1 MVGERLNTLNKFL
14 LSLWVVSLAILVVV
28 MVTIDKNSPILM
40 AEGQMTATVEELEEV
55 AQSSNLEETFEPVL
69 DLVSVKEADIEPQPE
84 ITKESIR
91 LAMVGDVLL
100 HLRLAQYQDFTSS
113 FAAVAPI
120 MQSYDYLIANQ
131 ESPPVG
137 NKYALSGYPQFSS
150 PPHIVRD
157 LQNAGVDMVTIANNH
172 TVDKGEGGVRTFFE
186 NLDEYSMPYV
196 GAYKDAEDKRKHR
209 IIEVG
214 SIKIGLLAYTYG
226 TNGLYLPEG
235 SPYIINYI
243 DEEKMKAD
251 IELLKGE
258 VDVVAVSMHWG
269 PEYLYTESDEQKH
282 FAKVLNEAG
291 AHIVLGTHPHV
302 LQPYKKLITEQGHE
316 THVFYSLGNFFST
329 ILTIPNTMIGGIA
342 SLEIMKEGEVITIHQ
357 PELYATSV
365 LKDADGI
372 YRVYPL
378 KDVEQRSVQNLDW
391 VKKIIGDEVTVY

>member
-1 MVGERLNTLNKFL
+1 MNTLNKFL
-14 LSLWVVSLAILVVV
+14 LSFWVVSLGILVAV
-28 MVTIDKNSPILM
+28 MVTMDKDTPILI
-40 AEGQMTATVEELEEV
+40 AEGQMTTPVEGGKEQL
-55 AQSSNLEETFEPVL
+55 AQSSDIKETVEPVTGL
-69 DLVSVKEADIEPQPE
+69 EPVKEPEIEPQPE
-84 ITKESIR
+84 IVKETMR

-100 HLRLAQYQDFTSS
+100 HLRLAQYEDFTSS
-113 FAAVAPI
+113 FAAVAPT

-137 NKYALSGYPQFSS
+137 NNYALSGFPQFSS
-150 PPHIVRD
+150 PPHILRD

-186 NLDEYSMPYV
+186 NLDEYGMPYV
-196 GAYKDAEDKRKHR
+196 GAYKNAEDKANDR

-226 TNGLYLPEG
+226 TNGLYLPKG

-243 DEEKMKAD
+243 DETKIKAD
-251 IELLKGE
+251 IELLKEE

-269 PEYLYTESDEQKH
+269 PEYAYSESDYQKH
-282 FAKVLNEAG
+282 YAKVLNEAG

-302 LQPYKKLITEQGHE
+302 LQPYKKLVTEQGHE

-342 SLEIMKEGEVITIHQ
+342 SLEITKEGDVITIRQ

-365 LKDADGI
+365 LKDTDGI